1 MIKEVVT
8 YKVYIHKV
16 NHQDLYR
23 LLENMPK
30 AVRGLYMREAIAH
43 YARTKGRLDEKP
55 QASGMDD
62 ISFRGTFDEHF
73 GGPM

>member
-1 MIKEVVT
+1 
-8 YKVYIHKV
+8 
-16 NHQDLYR
+16 
-23 LLENMPK
+23 
-30 AVRGLYMREAIAH
+30 MREAIAH